1 MIKTYSQAKSIVEN
15 KFLTSSYIT
24 SRVISGGNK
33 YFPEEVD
40 YWAKK
45 IINSNWSETL
55 FNSEF
60 NKIYASNQGVNLS
73 GIRYNDHI
81 GQTIYVDSNS
91 YPNGLFLSSIG
102 IFFSSV
108 DPTSPITLEL
118 RPLVNGYPSSNEAD
132 ILPLS
137 IVSIT
142 PNPKDT
148 ITPPLT
154 VDNATKFEFDFP
166 VYLAPGYY
174 CFTLKTNSSKYN
186 LYMAERGLPALGST
200 TIVTN
205 PYIGAFVTSQQ
216 GVSWTVEQTK
226 DLCFVLYRASFGIG
240 TKSFTINTDQEYFD
254 FTTVNLKMFSQEFD
268 SLATINSISA
278 NTLYLDSNQYVDI
291 VTKQNKNVDLS
302 QIGTANTSSGIIYT
316 ITMFNKDER
325 LSPLINLHKTGS
337 VLVKNKVDPYN
348 TYISYSELTSKDG
361 LASAK
366 YITKM
371 VTLNEDFDADGLTV
385 YIDTN
390 KPLGTYIEVF
400 YKVLNKYDFST
411 PFNNLGWTK
420 MTLITPVTQSSD
432 TVTFDEETY
441 QNLNITYTNG
451 SGTLYTDFKYFAIK
465 MVMYSDNPCVV
476 PRIRNFRAIATI

>member
-45 IINSNWSETL
+45 IVNSNWSTSL
-55 FNSEF
+55 FNTEF
-60 NKIYASNQGVNLS
+60 DKIYSVNQSVNLS

-81 GQTIYVDSNS
+81 GQTIFIDPNT

-102 IFFSSV
+102 LFFSSV

-137 IVSIT
+137 IVSLT
-142 PNPKDT
+142 PNPRDPV
-148 ITPPLT
+148 TPPLT
-154 VDNATKFEFDFP
+154 VNNATKFEFKFP
-166 VYLAPGYY
+166 VYLSSGYY
-174 CFTLKTNSSKYN
+174 CFTIKSNSSKYN
-186 LYMAERGLPALGST
+186 LYMAERGLPALGTT
-200 TIVTN
+200 TIVTS
-205 PYIGAFVTSQQ
+205 PYLGSFVTSQQ
-216 GVSWTVEQTK
+216 GVSWAIEQTK

-268 SLATINSISA
+268 KISTIDSISA
-278 NTLYLDSNQYVDI
+278 NTLYLDSNQYVNI

-302 QIGTANTSSGIIYT
+302 QIGTANTSSGIVYN
-316 ITMFNKDER
+316 ITMTNRDEK
-325 LSPLINLHKTGS
+325 LSPLIDLHKTGN
-337 VLVKNKVDPYN
+337 VLIKNKIDPY
-348 TYISYSELTSKDG
+348 TQYISASELTSKDG
-361 LASAK
+361 LAAAK
-366 YITKM
+366 YVTKM

-390 KPLGTYIEVF
+390 KPTGTYIEVF
-400 YKVLNKYDFST
+400 YKVLNKYDFT
-411 PFNNLGWTK
+411 APFDNLGWTA
-420 MTLITPVTQSSD
+420 MTLTSTPVQSTD
-432 TVTFDEETY
+432 TITFNEEIY
-441 QNLNITYTNG
+441 QNLNITYTNN

-465 MVMYSDNPCVV
+465 IVMYSNNPCVV
-476 PRIRNFRAIATI
+476 PRVQNFRAIATV